1 MAISSFVG
9 SKSSATKIA
18 EFVWP
23 VSRSTPKTLV
33 LASESPVTVAK
44 FVTVTL
50 GASVLA
56 TPTSK
61 VKVSVSPASIVF
73 VPVGAF
79 VSDRIR
85 KALPT
90 TSWTKPVGKTTLAS
104 SPRS

>member
-1 MAISSFVG
+1 MAISSLDG

-18 EFVWP
+18 EFVSP
-23 VSRSTPKTLV
+23 VSRSTPKMLV
-33 LASESPVTVAK
+33 LANESPVTVAK
-44 FVTVTL
+44 FVTVTF
-50 GASVLA
+50 GASVFA

-61 VKVSVSPASIVF
+61 VNVSNSPTSIVF

-90 TSWTKPVGKTTLAS
+90 TS
-104 SPRS
+104 